1 MGKDRNGQY
10 SNGLLKP
17 AGDTENCV
25 QTSECF
31 PLFSLGQFQ
40 KLTPWCLSHV
50 PPPFSSSF
58 SLSFSE
64 TGSVDT
70 SDQVMV
76 VASCSLLDDASQQQ
90 QTWAYYP
97 GAFANVKFVSTRWGS
112 NQRQHPTHFQR
123 STVNHHA
130 LKLLSGEGDIYEGS
144 ADFATLDF
152 PQHA

>member
-1 MGKDRNGQY
+1 MGNILMDFWSQRVTLRIAFKLVSASHFSVWDNSKSWR
-10 SNGLLKP
+10 LDVFP
-17 AGDTENCV
+17 
-25 QTSECF
+25 TS
-31 PLFSLGQFQ
+31 
-40 KLTPWCLSHV
+40 